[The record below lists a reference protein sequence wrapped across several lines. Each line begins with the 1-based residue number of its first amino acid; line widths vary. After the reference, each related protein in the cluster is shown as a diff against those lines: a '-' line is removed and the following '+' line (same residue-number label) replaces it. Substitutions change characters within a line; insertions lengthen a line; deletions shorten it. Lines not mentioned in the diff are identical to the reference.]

1 MASLNA
7 HGSITP
13 VGRGYAE
20 AQVCSPHFPIHLF
33 MVTSGATRCPCTTSG
48 HWNQQLS
55 GGRTYPTPQPCCDR
69 CATKHNQPRVFPVGS
84 ICWEGDNLKGRRMMF
99 CLGSPASACSCGSCF
114 ASLKKGLLQWCYVC
128 RKQWVLAHRCLRPH

>member
-1 MASLNA
+1 MATLNA

-13 VGRGYAE
+13 VGQRYAE
-20 AQVCSPHFPIHLF
+20 SLRSVPPHFPIHLF
-33 MVTSGATRCPCTTSG
+33 TVTRGDTRCPCTTSG

-84 ICWEGDNLKGRRMMF
+84 ICWEGDNLKGRHMMF
-99 CLGSPASACSCGSCF
+99 CFGGPLPVYAA
-114 ASLKKGLLQWCYVC
+114 V
-128 RKQWVLAHRCLRPH
+128 VLASPHLRKVCCNGAICGASSVFSRIDA